1 MVKKFLNRLAFFKQ
15 NTLFD
20 VLFYI
25 SFFASVAVGISSNKR
40 DLIYVVPFVFISILL
55 KYISFVKEKV
65 NLFFVFSIFFGL
77 ISNVLSFYNFIDYY
91 FWIVLA
97 TSVYLI
103 LFTLIIKSY
112 SNKVNLKSIRS
123 ISVLLGIFIF
133 SYTIFAVLELI
144 FDFIPKNMLFITLLC
159 VLCLIIYTLTFA
171 MIYIKD
177 KYNNAIILLTS
188 GIFTFFQVCL
198 SSINELF
205 LYNKTFTVL
214 IVICNVMSFYLF
226 MVFISENKVT
236 DNRIK
241 YF

>member
-1 MVKKFLNRLAFFKQ
+1 
-15 NTLFD
+15 
-20 VLFYI
+20 
-25 SFFASVAVGISSNKR
+25 
-40 DLIYVVPFVFISILL
+40 
-55 KYISFVKEKV
+55 
-65 NLFFVFSIFFGL
+65 
-77 ISNVLSFYNFIDYY
+77 
-91 FWIVLA
+91 
-97 TSVYLI
+97 
-103 LFTLIIKSY
+103 
-112 SNKVNLKSIRS
+112 
-123 ISVLLGIFIF
+123 
-133 SYTIFAVLELI
+133 
-144 FDFIPKNMLFITLLC
+144 
-159 VLCLIIYTLTFA
+159 